1 MEILFID
8 LGVQATVEVT
18 DLREIPPPVIQ
29 DLVVIPPLVSRGQH
43 RLDHGT
49 AGASAKHLHFGLFRC
64 CRCRPLQA
72 TKCRLA
78 ELPVP
83 EGDWTPDAVQMVKEA
98 LLDSE
103 NCKMKVIFCC
113 DVEKKQKQRR
123 KKRNKKKR

>member
-29 DLVVIPPLVSRGQH
+29 DLVVIPPQVSREQH
-43 RLDHGT
+43 HLDHGT
-49 AGASAKHLHFGLFRC
+49 AGASAKHLHFGLFCC

-72 TKCRLA
+72 TKCRLV

-83 EGDWTPDAVQMVKEA
+83 EGDWTPEAVQMVKEA

-103 NCKMKVIFCC
+103 NCKMKVIICC
-113 DVEKKQKQRR
+113 DVKK
-123 KKRNKKKR
+123 